1 MVKVTVVPVIPL
13 AVSEAMK
20 TAMLAISSNVT
31 RRRGWVVRTSS
42 LDALEETLVEG
53 DEPIGIERDV
63 GGEGAR

>member
-42 LDALEETLVEG
+42 LDALEETLVER
-53 DEPIGIERDV
+53 DEPIAIERDV